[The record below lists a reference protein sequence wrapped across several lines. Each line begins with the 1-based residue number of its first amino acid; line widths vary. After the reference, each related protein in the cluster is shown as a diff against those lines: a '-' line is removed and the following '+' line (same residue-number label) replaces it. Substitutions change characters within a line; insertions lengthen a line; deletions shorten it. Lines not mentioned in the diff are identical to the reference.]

1 MMKQAGFTQKLLM
14 AFVITQLATYGGAVS
29 SEPSSK
35 SKSKRV
41 PDEYRVSPSSKTK
54 VNRKS
59 SADTDADMTG
69 VAATGNMDLSWTA
82 PVTRSDGTP
91 LSLSDINGYR
101 IYYGASAGNYTE
113 SVEIAD
119 GSALSA
125 TVTDIPAGIYHVV
138 MSTYDV
144 DGRESSYSSSVIK
157 TIQ

>member
-1 MMKQAGFTQKLLM
+1 
-14 AFVITQLATYGGAVS
+14 
-29 SEPSSK
+29 
-35 SKSKRV
+35 
-41 PDEYRVSPSSKTK
+41 
-54 VNRKS
+54 
-59 SADTDADMTG
+59 MTG